1 MNKKNMISKKSVKKE
16 LKRIYKQYPDGNIPE
31 DEYDVIV
38 MIKSYGLLENSKDFI
53 DGSFFIKYS
62 EKDLDFIKSRFFE
75 YLLKFIQLLLNK

>member
-53 DGSFFIKYS
+53 DGSFFHKIFRKRFRFYK
-62 EKDLDFIKSRFFE
+62 ELIFWIFIKI
-75 YLLKFIQLLLNK
+75 LQLLLNK